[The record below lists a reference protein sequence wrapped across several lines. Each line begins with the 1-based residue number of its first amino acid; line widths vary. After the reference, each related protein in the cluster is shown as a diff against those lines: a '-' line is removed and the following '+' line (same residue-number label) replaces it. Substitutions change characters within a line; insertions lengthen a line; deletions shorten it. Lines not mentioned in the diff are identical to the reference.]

1 MSAHPLFFPIADL
14 PRVTVIMTEAASLA
28 MGDVFEIDPKYLF
41 RWEEPQQSYVMLYPE
56 GVVKL
61 NETGAAILQLCD
73 GSRTAEDIIAE
84 LNERYTTDVSDSV
97 NNFLGVSH
105 AKGWIRIK
113 A

>member
-1 MSAHPLFFPIADL
+1 
-14 PRVTVIMTEAASLA
+14 MTEAIGAISTEA
-28 MGDVFEIDPKYLF
+28 GNVFEIDPKYLF

-73 GSRTAEDIIAE
+73 GNHSIEEIISE
-84 LNERYTTDVSDSV
+84 LNEKYTTDVSDSV
-97 NNFLGVSH
+97 NKFLEVSH

>member
-1 MSAHPLFFPIADL
+1 
-14 PRVTVIMTEAASLA
+14 MTEAIEAISIKA
-28 MGDVFEIDPKYLF
+28 GNIFEMDPKYLF

-61 NETGAAILQLCD
+61 NETSAAILQLCD
-73 GSRTAEDIIAE
+73 GKHTIEEIISK
-84 LNERYTTDVSDSV
+84 LSKKYTTDVSDSV
-97 NNFLGVSH
+97 NKFLEVSH